1 MKKISVT
8 AALLA
13 TVIAIPAAAQ
23 SVSGSVVINGLVA
36 PKCLV
41 VSPGAAAS
49 TFNTVVSLGDL
60 ANADGTMRTDLA
72 TAFSAAGNAS
82 NGLTAKVVCT
92 TSTPTIAI
100 SATPLATGGTPAAGY
115 DNSIDYTANI
125 AVTTVGG
132 TNPFSATT
140 TTPLVATSVGG
151 RLATGADNILVTAS
165 GFATNNPTDVLVSGA
180 YTGTISFTIAPGA

>member
-1 MKKISVT
+1 MKKISIA

-13 TVIAIPAAAQ
+13 TAIAAPAAAQ
-23 SVSGSVVINGLVA
+23 SVSGSVVINGTVT

-41 VSPGAAAS
+41 VSPGPAAS
-49 TFNTVVSLGDL
+49 SFSTVVSLGEL

-72 TAFSAAGNAS
+72 TTFSAAGNAS
-82 NGLTAKVVCT
+82 NGLSAKVVCT
-92 TSTPTIAI
+92 SATPTIAI
-100 SATPLATGGTPAAGY
+100 SATPLATGGAAVTGY

-125 AVTTVGG
+125 AVTTVSG

-140 TTPLVATSVGG
+140 TTPLAATSVGG
-151 RLATGADNILVTAS
+151 RLATGADNILVSAS
-165 GFATNNPTDVLVSGA
+165 SFATNNPTDVLVSGA